1 MLEASSGSAAACP
14 AAGPVAS
21 GNGGG
26 QSTVKYDTAP
36 LLRLIR
42 QGLATRRETSAKR
55 SREEDVDDEDEVTKV
70 TPHCGDKTD
79 TKKELSSAAENS
91 NGSSSSSPP
100 AVNRPPREPSPFDA
114 HILQPTEKK
123 AVGWIGMKYV
133 DIPLSNFG
141 LVQLLSIK
149 SDKTKWFLGKR
160 CCYLKLG
167 TSLVFTGI
175 VAGADG
181 LMFQFI
187 PDKDQPAE
195 IAWIPQ
201 AACYCIPDDLADV
214 RARVR
219 AAILEILKDPLA
231 R

>member
-1 MLEASSGSAAACP
+1 MLEASRGSAAACP

-114 HILQPTEKK
+114 HILQP
-123 AVGWIGMKYV
+123 
-133 DIPLSNFG
+133 LSNFG

-219 AAILEILKDPLA
+219 VAILEILKDPLA